1 MDLLAAEG
9 TAALTI
15 RDDARRGVHV
25 EGATEE
31 PVTGPLA
38 TYQLFTRGSANR
50 RVGETAM
57 NRESSRS
64 HRCVAPPTPWT
75 NRLPAYT
82 VSSSSSLAVP
92 RR

>member
-1 MDLLAAEG
+1 VCVGDGRCSYLEIYNESVMDLLAAEG

-64 HRCVAPPTPWT
+64 HRYVVPY
-75 NRLPAYT
+75 PA
-82 VSSSSSLAVP
+82 VH
-92 RR
+92 